1 MRIGENQ
8 RRDRMK
14 TIKVGFPLSNSL
26 QENSES
32 CVMALGF
39 FDGVHLG
46 HQEII
51 KTAKRIAKQKNIK
64 LAVMTFSPHPSAVI
78 KKGKQVTKY
87 ITPIAIKEKTFKKIG
102 VDILYV
108 VDFNIQVAQIPHD
121 IFVKDYLYGLK
132 CKHVVAGFDYT
143 YGFKGKGDMTQL
155 NFDSDGRFSV
165 TTVEKQEKWE
175 HKVSSTLLRKLISSG
190 RVEDVPAYLGKQY
203 EIEGVLKRNRNDYI
217 LHIDADYF
225 IPCSGSYE
233 VTLIKGGNVTKGV
246 CEVTSNDRP
255 GQLRITTL
263 YGDLCEDSLPV
274 HLYWENFIADFD
286 MDVFHAQAHLDEI
299 ESSMSPQ

>member
-1 MRIGENQ
+1 
-8 RRDRMK
+8 MK
-14 TIKVGFPLSNSL
+14 TIKVVYPLSNFI

-51 KTAKRIAKQKNIK
+51 KTAKRIANQKNLK
-64 LAVMTFSPHPSAVI
+64 LAVMTFSPHPTAVI
-78 KKGKQVTKY
+78 KKGEQVTKY
-87 ITPIAIKEKTFKKIG
+87 MTPMAIKEKIFKKIG

-121 IFVKDYLYGLK
+121 QFVKEYLYGLK
-132 CKHVVAGFDYT
+132 CKHVVAGFDYK
-143 YGFKGKGDMTQL
+143 YGFKGKGNMTQL
-155 NFDSDGRFSV
+155 QFDAKGQFCV
-165 TTVEKQEKWE
+165 TTVEKQEKCE

-190 RVEDVPAYLGKQY
+190 RVEDVPTYLGKQY
-203 EIEGVLKRNRNDYI
+203 EVEGILKRNRNEYT
-217 LHIDADYF
+217 LHIDSNYF

-233 VTLIKGGNVTKGV
+233 VAMIIGDMVTKGV
-246 CEVTSNDRP
+246 CEVTSNDLP

-263 YGDLCEDSLPV
+263 YGDLCKESSPAQL
-274 HLYWENFIADFD
+274 HWENFIADFD

-299 ESSMSPQ
+299 ELSMLPQ